1 MRRFLCIHLPYL
13 ATDLATDLA
22 THSAGGG
29 TAPILLTREHGT
41 SAIVAHAS
49 PAAVAGGVRPGMLL
63 AEARALCPEATAL
76 PHDARRDALTLEHL
90 ALWGQRFSPVV
101 RSEPPDALLAD
112 VGGCARLFRGEENI
126 ARQAVRGLAE
136 QRIRARAAIADT
148 VSAAWALAHAG
159 DEPVIVAPPG
169 QDLACVAG
177 LPPAALRLG
186 SRVVEQLDLI
196 GIRTIGDLLMLPAN
210 TLPSRFGEETVLRV
224 RQLLGE
230 AAEWVDAPRRAAVFA
245 ARMAFGPSDSVEVL
259 MAAIERVVATLCER
273 LVAGGAAA
281 RRLRIV
287 VYFEE
292 RSPEELWIGLSR
304 PSRDA
309 RHLRSLAA
317 TQAERVDVSAG
328 ACGLMV
334 LASETAAWRP
344 AQAELFDGAGRSND
358 EGVASLLDRLANH
371 LGAGAVVRAEAVD
384 DHQPERAFR
393 YVPVVGV
400 KARREEG
407 TKARRHG
414 DTKAG
419 AVKDGLWDR
428 VHDLTCSPP
437 GARPLVMFAR
447 PQAVRVMALVPDG
460 PPTWMSYRGQE
471 HVIAGAAGPERIET
485 GWWRGGDAR
494 RDYFRVL
501 TEGGQQFWMYRELE
515 SGGWFIAGSYE

>member
-1 MRRFLCIHLPYL
+1 MHRFLCIHLPYL
-13 ATDLATDLA
+13 ATDLATCS
-22 THSAGGG
+22 SAGSGSG
-29 TAPILLTREHGT
+29 SSGPILLTREHGT
-41 SAIVAHAS
+41 SVIVAHAS
-49 PAAVAGGVRPGMLL
+49 PVAVAAGARPGMLL
-63 AEARALCPEATAL
+63 AEARALCPEAAVL
-76 PHDARRDALTLEHL
+76 PHDARRDTLTLEHL
-90 ALWGQRFSPVV
+90 ALWAQRFSPVV
-101 RSEPPDALLAD
+101 RSEPPDALLGD

-159 DEPVIVAPPG
+159 DEAVIVAPPG
-169 QDLACVAG
+169 QDVACVAG

-186 SRVVEQLDLI
+186 ARVVEQLDLI

-210 TLPSRFGEETVLRV
+210 TLPSRFGEETVLRI

-281 RRLRIV
+281 RRLRMV
-287 VYFEE
+287 VYFEQ
-292 RSPEELWIGLSR
+292 RPPEEMWIGLSR

-317 TQAERVDVSAG
+317 TRAERVDVSAG

-334 LASETAAWRP
+334 LASETAAWWP

-371 LGAGAVVRAEAVD
+371 LGAEAVVRAEGVE
-384 DHQPERAFR
+384 DHQPERAYR
-393 YVPVVGV
+393 YVAVV
-400 KARREEG
+400 G
-407 TKARRHG
+407 TKAVATATKLRHEG
-414 DTKAG
+414 TKAG

-428 VHDLTCSPP
+428 VHDLTGSPP
-437 GARPLVMFAR
+437 GARPLVIFAR
-447 PQAVRVMALVPDG
+447 PELVRVMALVPDG